1 MNLDPILSKIPTLS
15 KDEDTRTDDE
25 IAAEEKAA
33 RVKFHRDKVRC
44 GPVKFRPPSNG
55 QLRRERQRALDTM
68 TKRARRKQV
77 AEYLEIQKIGASTRG
92 QLQLAGVLP
101 FHAPR
106 DLDLAQQVKSTIW
119 VVERFGKE
127 GEDGSMSYAHDD
139 VLLALAAA
147 LEFYGK
153 VIGDETLQVPE
164 GYVIPVYE
172 AA

>member
-1 MNLDPILSKIPTLS
+1 
-15 KDEDTRTDDE
+15 
-25 IAAEEKAA
+25 
-33 RVKFHRDKVRC
+33 
-44 GPVKFRPPSNG
+44 
-55 QLRRERQRALDTM
+55 M